1 MTTFGEKKMKVVLIT
16 LTMLRYKYVKWRS
29 LSLDVENDEYIVR
42 CTFGGCLMMCSKV
55 IEGSLRCSPV
65 FKEAR
70 KGKRHDNIRAKLLFI
85 PSDDRL
91 IFLIQ
96 GTFVEFFSFK
106 SCNIATAYL
115 CKDHVLTTTKC
126 DCCLL
131 LLRTPGKN

>member
-1 MTTFGEKKMKVVLIT
+1 MKVVLIT

-42 CTFGGCLMMCSKV
+42 CNFGGCLMCSKV
-55 IEGSLRCSPV
+55 IEGNLRCSPV

-91 IFLIQ
+91 IFSIQ
-96 GTFVEFFSFK
+96 GTFVVVCRIF
-106 SCNIATAYL
+106 L
-115 CKDHVLTTTKC
+115 V
-126 DCCLL
+126 
-131 LLRTPGKN
+131 